1 MKDKLDVE
9 AILNHIR
16 NVEDVTLKT
25 ITDIVALKISKGP
38 YDVGPENNLTKAEEV
53 TAGYISEN
61 YSTLDEFH
69 EKLTILDG
77 GIKGLEAFAD
87 RFYQHFTA
95 SDHLDYETV
104 KNNISSKKDITLKTI
119 TDLVAYKIAESTDD
133 QGVDLNFISAQTFV
147 AEYVSKNFRNKEEL
161 ENKIAKLGKG
171 KDMKGLNAFADIVYN
186 HFVNKNK

>member
-87 RFYQHFTA
+87 RSYQYYTTI
-95 SDHLDYETV
+95 DHLDFETV
-104 KNNISSKKDITLKTI
+104 KNKISSKKDITLKTI
-119 TDLVAYKIAESTDD
+119 TDLVAYKIAESADD
-133 QGVDLNFISAQTFV
+133 QGIELNFVSAQTFV
-147 AEYVSKNFRNKEEL
+147 AEYISRNFRNKAAF
-161 ENKIAKLGKG
+161 ENKITKLGKG
-171 KDMKGLNAFADIVYN
+171 KDMKGLSAFADIVYSY
-186 HFVNKNK
+186 FVNKNK

>member
-9 AILNHIR
+9 AIINNIR
-16 NVEDVTLKT
+16 NVEDVALKP
-25 ITDIVALKISKGP
+25 ITDIVALKISRGP
-38 YDVGPENNLTKAEEV
+38 YNGGPENNLTKAEEI
-53 TAGYISEN
+53 TAEYISEN

-69 EKLTILDG
+69 EKLIILDG
-77 GIKGLEAFAD
+77 GIKGIEAVAD
-87 RFYQHFTA
+87 KIYQHYTT
-95 SDHLDYETV
+95 SDHLDFETV

-119 TDLVAYKIAESTDD
+119 TDLVAYKISESADD

-161 ENKIAKLGKG
+161 ENKISKLSKG

-186 HFVNKNK
+186 HFVNKNI